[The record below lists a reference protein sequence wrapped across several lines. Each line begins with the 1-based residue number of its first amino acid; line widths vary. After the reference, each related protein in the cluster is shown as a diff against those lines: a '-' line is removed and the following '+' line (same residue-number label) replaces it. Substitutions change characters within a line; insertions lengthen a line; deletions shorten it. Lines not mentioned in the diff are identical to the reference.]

1 MAQVKLLTSIV
12 TPKLKEQVFALD
24 AFSLYTQACPKP
36 NEDWISALE
45 RENADVAI
53 IELVDFEKEDL
64 QRLIATKKLISMDI
78 ILISDGEPN
87 PYIDNAMRNG
97 VSYHMRL
104 PLDAEIL
111 QEFLSELHADL
122 VETRAPAK
130 EQVAS
135 ELSQFGRLI
144 GSSAAM
150 RKLYRIVRKSSRTDA
165 SILVIG
171 ESGSGKELVANTLHL
186 MSPRSDKPFVSI
198 NCGAISTELI
208 ESELFGHVKG
218 AFTGATSDRVG
229 VFEQAEGGTL
239 FLDEITEMPM
249 DHQVKLLRV
258 LETGEFKAVGSD
270 KLQVADVRII
280 AATNREP
287 GVAIAE
293 DLLREDLYFRIAHFP
308 IRVPALREREDDI
321 TGLAKHFLAY
331 RNAEEGLSKEIT
343 TQVLEKISAYH
354 WPGNVRELLHAIE
367 RAYILADDV
376 VGLEHLVLEGQE
388 TPTTISNDYSSLEDM
403 EKQLI
408 LQTLEELDGNKSETA
423 ERLGISVKT
432 LYNKLKKYEDFELE

>member
-1 MAQVKLLTSIV
+1 MAQARLLTSIV
-12 TPKLKEQVFALD
+12 TPALQKQLNTLN
-24 AFSLYTQACPKP
+24 ATTLYKQITPKP
-36 NEDWISALE
+36 TEDWIAALE
-45 RENADVAI
+45 RENVDVAI
-53 IELVDFEKEDL
+53 VELDDFTGEAL
-64 QRLIATKKLISMDI
+64 QRLIASKKLASVDI
-78 ILISDGEPN
+78 IFISDGEPN
-87 PYIDNAMRNG
+87 LYIDSAMQHG

-104 PLDAEIL
+104 PLDTEIL
-111 QEFLSELHADL
+111 EEFLGELHADIAEL
-122 VETRAPAK
+122 HAPAK
-130 EQVAS
+130 EHVAS

-150 RKLYRIVRKSSRTDA
+150 RKLYRVVRKSARTDA
-165 SILVIG
+165 SILIIG
-171 ESGSGKELVANTLHL
+171 QSGSGKELVANTLHL
-186 MSPRSDKPFVSI
+186 MSPRVNKPFISI

-218 AFTGATSDRVG
+218 AFTGASSDRIG

-258 LETGEFKAVGSD
+258 LETGEFKAVGSE
-270 KLQVADVRII
+270 KRQIADVRII
-280 AATNREP
+280 TATNREP
-287 GVAIAE
+287 AQAIAE

-321 TGLAKHFLAY
+321 PGLAKHFLAY

-343 TQVLEKISAYH
+343 KEALEKISAYH

-376 VGLEHLVLEGQE
+376 VGLEHLILEGTE
-388 TPTTISNDYSSLEDM
+388 TPTFVNIGKSSLEDM